1 MYICKIQIL
10 NINMTTF
17 TSTLPDEVLEM
28 LKQQAQKL
36 SLPKNKI
43 IERALRIYLDQ
54 LNRAEYVRS
63 YKKAAKDVDVM
74 SIAEEGMQDYLKQ
87 IEE

>member
-1 MYICKIQIL
+1 
-10 NINMTTF
+10 MTTF

-28 LKQQAQKL
+28 LKQQAAKL

-63 YKKAAKDVDVM
+63 YKAAAKDVDIM
-74 SIAEEGMQDYLKQ
+74 SIAEEGMEDYLKQ